1 MTRSPD
7 RPQVKSRR
15 YKRGF
20 SAISGLVD
28 RQIGQAGKKRGFAVM
43 RLVTHWDDIVGAQI
57 SEIAQPVDVSYA
69 REGFGATLTVLS
81 SGSHAPIVQTMLPQI
96 QQKVNAC
103 YGYNAIS
110 RVRITQTA
118 PVGFEQGRAIN
129 RKASNIQPQAITPEV
144 QKASSELAQ
153 GVEDTDLKQAL
164 ERLATRVLSRPQT
177 S

>member
-43 RLVTHWDDIVGAQI
+43 RLVTHWDEIVGMKI
-57 SEIAQPVDVSYA
+57 SAIAQPVDVSYA

-81 SGSHAPIVQTMLPQI
+81 NGSNAPIVQTMLPEI

-103 YGYNAIS
+103 YGYHAIS

-118 PVGFEQGRAIN
+118 PVGFEHGRAMQ
-129 RKASNIQPQAITPEV
+129 RKTRETFVQTISPEV
-144 QKASSELAQ
+144 KQASAQ
-153 GVEDTDLKQAL
+153 IARDVEDVDLKQAL
-164 ERLATRVLSRPQT
+164 ERLATRVLSRKQT